1 MNFKA
6 VWNEFTSLTAQEIT
20 NLEQMKKAQIMRR
33 SQKKANRG
41 LYCVETGQ
49 RFKDYEELGNHL
61 NVTTEGARNV
71 IKFDFKIK
79 GKHYKECGDEST

>member
-6 VWNEFTSLTAQEIT
+6 VWNEFTTLTAQDIT
-20 NLEQMKKAQIMRR
+20 NLEQMKKEQKRR
-33 SQKKANRG
+33 KENKKFLG

-79 GKHYKECGDEST
+79 GKHYRELKQNGYI